1 MTAAPHSTRFEDLL
15 PAYALGALDGDDLR
29 ELEEHLAGGC
39 ADCRRQLDLW
49 NRDLEALAD
58 SVTPV
63 EPSETTRARVL
74 RVTAGAAGA
83 PGAVTAAPAPRRLP
97 RWLPLAAAALL
108 AVAVWGVAGQI
119 RLRGELERLTAERDR
134 LARQVTVLDREVSLA
149 RAEAQ
154 RATQAL
160 QVLAAPGVQSVILA
174 GLGPAPQA
182 AGHTYVNPRRRD
194 ALFYAF
200 DLPALPQEKTYQL
213 WYIAGGKPVS
223 AGTFAVDE
231 RGTASVRVER
241 VPDVGGIQA
250 WAVTV
255 EPAGGVPQPTGEMV
269 LKGS

>member
-1 MTAAPHSTRFEDLL
+1 MTATPHSTRFEDLL
-15 PAYALGALDGDDLR
+15 PAHALGALDGDDLR

-39 ADCRRQLDLW
+39 AECRRQLDLW
-49 NRDLEALAD
+49 NRDLETLAE

-63 EPSETTRARVL
+63 QPSETTRARVL
-74 RVTAGAAGA
+74 RLSGGAA
-83 PGAVTAAPAPRRLP
+83 AAPASTPRRLP

-108 AVAVWGVAGQI
+108 AVAVWGVAGQV
-119 RLRGELERLTAERDR
+119 RLRGELDRLTRERDR
-134 LARQVTVLDREVSLA
+134 LALQVTVLDREVSLA

-154 RATQAL
+154 RASQAL

-182 AGHTYVNPRRRD
+182 AGHTYVNPRRGD

-200 DLPALPQEKTYQL
+200 DLPALPRDRTYEL
-213 WYIAGGKPVS
+213 WYIAGGKPVP

-231 RGTASVRVER
+231 HGMASVRVER
-241 VPDVGGIQA
+241 VPDVGSIEA

-255 EPAGGVPQPTGEMV
+255 EPAGGAPQPTGEMV
-269 LKGS
+269 LKGAGAAV

>member
-1 MTAAPHSTRFEDLL
+1 MTAAPHSTRFEELL

-39 ADCRRQLDLW
+39 AECRRQLDLW
-49 NRDLEALAD
+49 HRDLEALAE

-74 RVTAGAAGA
+74 RLSAGAAGA
-83 PGAVTAAPAPRRLP
+83 TATAPAPRRLP
-97 RWLPLAAAALL
+97 RGLPLAAAALL
-108 AVAVWGVAGQI
+108 AVAIWGVAGQV
-119 RLRGELERLTAERDR
+119 RLRGELERATTERDR
-134 LARQVTVLDREVSLA
+134 LTRQVAALDREVSLV
-149 RAEAQ
+149 RAEARQ
-154 RATQAL
+154 ASQAL
-160 QVLAAPGVQSVILA
+160 QVLAAPGVQSVVMA
-174 GLGPAPQA
+174 GLGPTPNA

-200 DLPALPQEKTYQL
+200 DLPALPRDKTYEL
-213 WYIAGGKPVS
+213 WYIAGGKPVP

-241 VPDVGGIQA
+241 VPDVRSIEA

-269 LKGS
+269 LKG

>member
-1 MTAAPHSTRFEDLL
+1 MTVVPHSARFEEFL

-29 ELEEHLAGGC
+29 ELEEHLADGC
-39 ADCRRQLDLW
+39 EECRRQLDLW

-63 EPSETTRARVL
+63 EPSEMTRARVL
-74 RVTAGAAGA
+74 RLSAGA
-83 PGAVTAAPAPRRLP
+83 PGAVNAAPAPRRLP
-97 RWLPLAAAALL
+97 LWLPLAAAALL
-108 AVAVWGVAGQI
+108 AVAVWGVAGQV

-134 LARQVTVLDREVSLA
+134 LARQVSVLDREVTLA

-182 AGHTYVNPRRRD
+182 AGHTYVNPRRGD

-200 DLPALPQEKTYQL
+200 DLPALPREKTYQL

-241 VPDVGGIQA
+241 VPDVGSIQA

-255 EPAGGVPQPTGEMV
+255 EPAGGVPQPTGDMV
-269 LKGS
+269 LKGG